1 MARSGQIKYRYQGK
15 FDPGKL
21 KPDNIDRLSLEMVPE
36 KSKVLELGAATGFMG
51 EWLARVKKCR
61 VSGVEMDSEAYKQA
75 YRFYQGGMILGNLE
89 DKETWWEIKRW
100 GKFDVVLASAIL
112 EHLRSPE
119 LALERI
125 RKVLKP
131 KGILVLTL
139 PNIAHWRMRLNLH
152 LGRWDYEDYGI
163 LDRTHLRFFTYFT
176 AVKLVRRSGF
186 RVKKVAIDPAG
197 GLKYFNWLVKRWPN
211 LYAYQIAI
219 QATKS

>member
-15 FDPGKL
+15 FDPEKL
-21 KPDNIDRLSLEMVPE
+21 KPDNIDRLSMEMVPD

-51 EWLARVKKCR
+51 EWLKKAKRCQ
-61 VSGVEMDSEAYKQA
+61 VIGVDINSDAKPDIAGDLEAVT
-75 YRFYQGGMILGNLE
+75 
-89 DKETWWEIKRW
+89 TWRKIEAK
-100 GKFDVVLASAIL
+100 GKYGVVLASAIL
-112 EHLRSPE
+112 EHLRDPE
-119 LALERI
+119 LALEHI
-125 RKVLKP
+125 RKILKQ

-139 PNIAHWRMRLNLH
+139 PNIAHWRMRLNLL
-152 LGRWDYEDYGI
+152 LGNWNYEDYGI

-219 QATKS
+219 KAIKN

>member
-15 FDPGKL
+15 FDPEKL
-21 KPDNIDRLSLEMVPE
+21 KPDNIDRLSMEMVPE
-36 KSKVLELGAATGFMG
+36 RSKVLELGAATGFMG
-51 EWLARVKKCR
+51 DWLKKAKKCK
-61 VSGVEMDSEAYKQA
+61 VVGVDINPVAKPDIA
-75 YRFYQGGMILGNLE
+75 GNLDE
-89 DKETWWEIKRW
+89 LSTWKRIAAR

-112 EHLRSPE
+112 EHLQNPE
-119 LALERI
+119 MVLEQI
-125 RKVLKP
+125 RQVLKP

-139 PNIAHWRMRLNLH
+139 PNIAHWRMRLNLL
-152 LGRWDYEDYGI
+152 LGNWNYEDYGI

-219 QATKS
+219 KAIKN